1 MGTGEMYF
9 VLKFSCWDRIPKFLE
24 VSQAYFYLR
33 KEFEAI
39 SSNSYPV
46 GFHGWSV
53 MHIGD
58 EVL

>member
-1 MGTGEMYF
+1 MYF